1 MQTKRIFIALVI
13 FIMAASSS
21 SIAQQ
26 NDPRN
31 YKAQNIDHTGLI
43 KDSTG
48 KVIGSIDPQGNV
60 FDSNKQKLGSI
71 DSSGTVKDAKGR
83 VKGKAAKNGT
93 FTNHQGEIELTVSD
107 QGKECAILDPKGHKI
122 GTVHQNY
129 KMHACAIHCFF
140 LKSKKTK

>member
-1 MQTKRIFIALVI
+1 MQTKKILIALVI

-21 SIAQQ
+21 IAQQ
-26 NDPRN
+26 SDPRN
-31 YKAQNIDHTGLI
+31 YKAQNIDHSGLI

-71 DSSGTVKDAKGR
+71 DSDGTVKNAKGR
-83 VKGKAAKNGT
+83 VMGRADKNGT
-93 FTNHQGEIELTVSD
+93 FTNNQGEIELTVND
-107 QGKECAILDPKGHKI
+107 QGKECAILDPKGHKM